1 MEITF
6 DRSEDWIPLTSV
18 KMARS
23 RGRRD
28 DAGIIINQP
37 IYGRD
42 QFDHQRKPPK
52 WKTLIIVLTIV
63 MFVSFVLF
71 CGSSLNTRLQKY
83 ISLTHTTEVAE
94 LSIQKSRE
102 GDDQLRILLILVDA
116 NGYYKTD
123 NKPHLIQGDKVLL
136 QYEYILVPPWL
147 GRFGLHS
154 GYILISLDGQNN
166 NGSKVSSWHLNEAD
180 TDNSVPARMYSFL
193 VSSKYGNI
201 TLMPSR
207 SVYKLCITQTGQL
220 KEC

>member
-63 MFVSFVLF
+63 MFVSFILF

-83 ISLTHTTEVAE
+83 TSFTHTTEVAE
-94 LSIQKSRE
+94 LSILKTRE
-102 GDDQLRILLILVDA
+102 GDDQLSILLILIDP
-116 NGYYKTD
+116 NGYYKSNTL
-123 NKPHLIQGDKVLL
+123 PLLQGDKVIL
-136 QYEYILVPPWL
+136 QYEYILVPPWP
-147 GRFGLHS
+147 GLLDC
-154 GYILISLDGQNN
+154 ILAIFS
-166 NGSKVSSWHLNEAD
+166 
-180 TDNSVPARMYSFL
+180 
-193 VSSKYGNI
+193 
-201 TLMPSR
+201 
-207 SVYKLCITQTGQL
+207 
-220 KEC
+220 